1 MSYNMKT
8 NSSVYVRVVVIVLF
22 SLVIF
27 FAPSSLYAQ
36 NIKWFNP
43 QHTDTLCIQQR
54 AWAEE
59 MQNSYDRVPSRMNGI
74 LRSSVYNLS
83 HNSAGLAIHFYTNSP
98 TIRVRYKVTWNLS
111 MPHMPTTGVS
121 GIDLYNISKMGQW
134 TYLSGKYS
142 FGSWVDG
149 EVTDGI
155 KQASGVQCEYNF
167 NELCTSSES
176 EYRLY
181 LPLYNVVSEMEIGVE
196 EGSIFKIAPVRKE
209 KPIVAYG
216 SSVTQGACASRPG
229 NAWTNMLSRQLDWP
243 IVNLGFSGCGLL
255 DPEFIDLINE
265 IDAAVFILDCNGNLI
280 RFPREKII
288 DLTLDAVRKLRASHP
303 NTPILIADF
312 PGFKFAQNGYASNS
326 ATLEAYNQLCKD
338 DSLLYYLSC
347 KEQAEPSDGKVD
359 GIHPNDLGMYF
370 IANAYEAKLREILH
384 MPVGQLKT
392 QIPVSQRRDIAFYD
406 WMDRHEQTLATNQ
419 SQSPRNVIMGD
430 SITHYWGGFAKKE
443 SGRESWYKYFVKAGY
458 ENLGCGWD
466 YVENLLW
473 RVYHGELDGFDAD
486 NIIVNIGTNN
496 LFKDSDED
504 IANGILFLLDEIRY
518 RQPQARIKFIGILPR
533 NGREERVATL
543 NKLIKEVIS
552 AKNYEFCDCG
562 DLLLAKNGKIEQS
575 LFIDGLHPNEK
586 GYKRI
591 ARKILK

>member
-1 MSYNMKT
+1 MKT
-8 NSSVYVRVVVIVLF
+8 NHSNLVRSRVFVISIFLTLF
-22 SLVIF
+22 FPLALS
-27 FAPSSLYAQ
+27 AQ
-36 NIKWFNP
+36 KIKWFNP
-43 QHTDTLCIQQR
+43 QKTDTLCIQQR
-54 AWAEE
+54 AWTDE
-59 MQNSYDRVPSRMNGI
+59 MKNSYDRVPSRMNGV

-83 HNSAGLAIHFYTNSP
+83 HNSAGLALHFYTNSP
-98 TIRVRYKVTWNLS
+98 VVKVRYKVTWNLN
-111 MPHMPTTGVS
+111 MHHMPSTGVS
-121 GIDLYNISKMGQW
+121 GIDLYNISKMGEW

-142 FGSWVDG
+142 FGSWVNGEMIDG
-149 EVTDGI
+149 V
-155 KQASGVQCEYNF
+155 QQPSGAQCEYNF
-167 NELCTSSES
+167 KDLNTKQES

-181 LPLYNVVSEMEIGVE
+181 LPLYNVVSEIEIGVE
-196 EGSIFKIAPVRKE
+196 EGSVFKISPVRRE

-229 NAWTNMLSRQLDWP
+229 NAWTNMLSRKLDLP

-265 IDAAVFILDCNGNLI
+265 IDAAVFILDCNGNLH

-288 DLTLDAVRKLRASHP
+288 ELTLDAVRKLRASHP
-303 NTPILIADF
+303 DTPILISDF
-312 PGFKFAQNGYASNS
+312 PGYSYEKNGYETNS
-326 ATLEAYNQLCKD
+326 ATFQAYNQLCKD
-338 DSLLYYLSC
+338 DALLYYLSC
-347 KEQAEPSDGKVD
+347 KEQAEPMDGKVD

-384 MPVGQLKT
+384 MPMGQIKT
-392 QIPVSQRRDIAFYD
+392 QVPVSQRRDIAFYD
-406 WMDRHEQTLATNQ
+406 WMERHNQILASNQ
-419 SQSPRNVIMGD
+419 LSAPRNVIMGD
-430 SITHYWGGFAKKE
+430 SITHYWGGFEKKE
-443 SGRESWYKYFVKAGY
+443 SGRETWYKYFDKAGY
-458 ENLGCGWD
+458 KNLGYGWD

-473 RVYHGELDGFDAD
+473 RVYHGELDGFKAD

-504 IANGILFLLDEIRY
+504 IAHGILFLLDEIRY
-518 RQPQARIKFIGILPR
+518 RQPQSRIKFIGIYPR
-533 NGREERVATL
+533 GGREERVATL

-562 DLLLAKNGKIEQS
+562 KLLLGKDGKIDKS

-591 ARKILK
+591 ASKILK